1 MSDLEPA
8 SGLHA
13 FLTEVADVLGQASLL
28 TGAACAPYEIDVA
41 QCRGKA
47 AAVVL
52 PHDTHAVSALMRI
65 AVRHRIRL
73 VAQGNRSGLVG
84 GAVTDNSGTQVIV
97 SLSRLRQVR
106 EVDPLNRTVIVDAG
120 VLLSELNRQL
130 EPHSLCFPIDVGSD
144 PAIGGLIGANAG
156 GSRLLKHGDVR
167 HNLLGIEVVLADGD
181 GTVVQL
187 LAPLRKNN
195 TGLDL
200 KQMFVGTGGAFGII
214 TVATLELKRIDQ
226 STQSMFVALPDHGTA
241 LEVLQAFELQ
251 FGDLLCAFEVI
262 SEAALAITLRNF
274 PTLRHPFSQSSASCY
289 ALIEIA
295 SSMPG
300 LHTVFAQRTEQV
312 LEALYESGR
321 VLDAVLGNT
330 SNFWPLRDNLPLA
343 IAKEG
348 IPLSFDVAFSRSQLV
363 AFRNQAAQWL
373 AQEHPLLQLYD
384 FGHFADGGCHLIVLV
399 PHAHIAQYGIAKI
412 VAVRSGIYKRVSENG
427 GCFSAEH
434 GVGPMNAAY
443 YSKYTTPEVQHISRA
458 MQQLMDPQAVLGRY
472 RYT

>member
-13 FLTEVADVLGQASLL
+13 FLTEVAEGLGQASLL

-52 PHDTHAVSALMRI
+52 PCDTHAVSTLMRI

-106 EVDPLNRTVIVDAG
+106 EIDPLNRTVIVDAG

-130 EPHSLCFPIDVGSD
+130 EPQSLCFPIDVGSD

-200 KQMFVGTGGAFGII
+200 KQIFVGTGGAFGII
-214 TVATLELKRIDQ
+214 TAATLELKRLDQ

-289 ALIEIA
+289 ALIEVA

-330 SNFWPLRDNLPLA
+330 SSFWPLRDNLPLA

-363 AFRNQAAQWL
+363 AFRDQAAQWL

-443 YSKYTTPEVQHISRA
+443 YSKYTTPEVQHLSRA

>member
-13 FLTEVADVLGQASLL
+13 FLTEVAEVLGQTSLL
-28 TGAACAPYEIDVA
+28 TGTACAPYEIDVA

-52 PHDTHAVSALMRI
+52 PRDTHAVSALMRI

-84 GAVTDNSGTQVIV
+84 AAVTDNSGTQVIV
-97 SLSRLRQVR
+97 SLSRLRRVR
-106 EVDPLNRTVIVDAG
+106 EIDPLNRTVIVDAG

-214 TVATLELKRIDQ
+214 TAATLELKRIDQ

-241 LEVLQAFELQ
+241 LEVLHAFELQ

-300 LHTVFAQRTEQV
+300 LHTMFAQRTEQV

-330 SNFWPLRDNLPLA
+330 NSFWPLRDNLPLA

-363 AFRNQAAQWL
+363 AFRDQAAQWL

-472 RYT
+472 RYN